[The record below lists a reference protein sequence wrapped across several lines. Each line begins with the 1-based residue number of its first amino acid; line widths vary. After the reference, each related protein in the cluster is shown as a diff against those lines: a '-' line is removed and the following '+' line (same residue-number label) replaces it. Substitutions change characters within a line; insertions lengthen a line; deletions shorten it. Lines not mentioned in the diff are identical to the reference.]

1 MGMRNSLT
9 RPAPFNFLNGMEMR
23 VILNKL
29 DEIGIGAI
37 RLELV
42 PLSSLMGMVG

>member
-1 MGMRNSLT
+1 MRNSLT
-9 RPAPFNFLNGMEMR
+9 RPAPFNFLNGMGMR

-29 DEIGIGAI
+29 DEVGIGAI
-37 RLELV
+37 RLEPV